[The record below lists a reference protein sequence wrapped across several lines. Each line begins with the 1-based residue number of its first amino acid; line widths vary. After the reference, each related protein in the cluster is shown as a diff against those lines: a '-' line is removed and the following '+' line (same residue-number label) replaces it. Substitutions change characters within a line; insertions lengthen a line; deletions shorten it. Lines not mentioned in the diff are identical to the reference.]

1 MGKGKVVVESTNLA
15 QFIGVEEAR
24 EKAKEEAKSS
34 KAAEVVVVN
43 PCKQKLEQMLKTYS
57 SEAKEE

>member
-1 MGKGKVVVESTNLA
+1 MESTNLA

-43 PCKQKLEQMLKTYS
+43 PCKQKLEQMLKAYS